1 MKRILIITLALL
13 SLVLNVSAKIHTIGD
28 STMADYDQAEP
39 DQKGMYGWGQVF
51 GDYFSNGMTEKTG
64 ATVVRAPAVSIASFG
79 LRPKQKSR
87 KETMFSFNSAITI
100 KNR

>member
-1 MKRILIITLALL
+1 MKRILIIALALL

-51 GDYFSNGMTEKTG
+51 GD
-64 ATVVRAPAVSIASFG
+64 
-79 LRPKQKSR
+79 
-87 KETMFSFNSAITI
+87 
-100 KNR
+100 